1 MPEQKE
7 PKDDGNVWMP
17 LQTIYN
23 KEMHVAG
30 FLQQKNIEHYIPMTY
45 ELKEEKAEP
54 DKCRRVLVP
63 AVHNLLFIRCKY
75 DEAWCRN
82 LVKESPFPI
91 YFLKRERSGNGYCT
105 VSEPE
110 MQNFIRATN
119 PEIQGT
125 RFIEPEKLKGKK
137 GMPVR
142 IIKPGPLFG
151 VTGLFVRYGGKH
163 YIAIQ
168 MPQSTTLLKVSYT
181 WCEQV

>member
-1 MPEQKE
+1 M
-7 PKDDGNVWMP
+7 
-17 LQTIYN
+17 I
-23 KEMHVAG
+23 
-30 FLQQKNIEHYIPMTY
+30 
-45 ELKEEKAEP
+45 
-54 DKCRRVLVP
+54 
-63 AVHNLLFIRCKY
+63 
-75 DEAWCRN
+75 RN

-91 YFLKRERSGNGYCT
+91 YFLKREREGNGYCT

-125 RFIEPEKLKGKK
+125 RFVEPEKLKGKK